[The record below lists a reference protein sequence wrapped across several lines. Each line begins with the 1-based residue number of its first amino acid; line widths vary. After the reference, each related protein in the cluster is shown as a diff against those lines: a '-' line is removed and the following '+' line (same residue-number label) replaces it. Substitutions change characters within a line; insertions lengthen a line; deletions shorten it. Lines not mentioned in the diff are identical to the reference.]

1 MTKSIPHHA
10 GIDISKQHLDAH
22 VIPGNHTKRFA
33 NTPLGWRGL
42 AQWLRHFAPQRIV
55 YESTGP
61 YHKGMERTLANQ
73 GLPVVRA
80 NARRVRNF
88 ADAIGITAKTDNVD
102 ANVLARYSAIVTP
115 DVTEITSQELE
126 ELKELESARRALV
139 KSQTTIASRREGITS
154 KLLKRQAK
162 TTEKLIK
169 QQIAEIDK
177 AARIIIQTNSDLNH
191 RYKIIRS
198 IPGLGPVAALSL
210 IVLMPELGRLD
221 EKQVASLAGLAP
233 FARDSG
239 SFKGKRHCHGGR
251 RHLRRA
257 LYMPALVAMRFNPSM
272 AEKYQTL
279 VACGK
284 PAKVAITAIMRKLL
298 ILANALI
305 RDGRIW
311 TPTAP

>member
-1 MTKSIPHHA
+1 MTNSIPHHA

-22 VIPGNHTKRFA
+22 VIPGNHCKRFP
-33 NTPLGWRGL
+33 NTPPGWRTLGH
-42 AQWLRHFAPQRIV
+42 WLMQFAPQRIV

-61 YHKGMERTLANQ
+61 YHKGMERALASQ
-73 GLPVVRA
+73 DLPIVRA
-80 NARRVRNF
+80 NARRVRSF
-88 ADAIGITAKTDNVD
+88 ADAIGIAAKTDNID
-102 ANVLARYSAIVTP
+102 ADVLARYSAIVAP
-115 DVTEITSQELE
+115 DVTKIAGQELE

-139 KSQTTIASRREGITS
+139 KAQTTIASRKEGLTS
-154 KLLKRQAK
+154 KLLKRQAN
-162 TTEKLIK
+162 TMSKLIVK
-169 QQIAEIDK
+169 QIAEIDK
-177 AARIIIQTNSDLNH
+177 TARLIIETNSDLNH

-239 SFKGKRHCHGGR
+239 SFNGKRHCHGGR
-251 RHLRRA
+251 RNLRRT
-257 LYMPALVAMRFNPSM
+257 LYMPALVAMRFNPDLE
-272 AEKYQTL
+272 EKYRTL
-279 VACGK
+279 RACGK

-298 ILANALI
+298 ILANALV
-305 RDGRIW
+305 RDGRNW